1 MANIQSQTK
10 RNITNLKA
18 RAHHASFKAAMRT
31 AIKSVDSLIAKQDLP
46 GAQTALKQALKLI
59 DKSVSN
65 GVQKKQTAARQKSQL
80 MTRLNRASKTKQ
92 PA

>member
-18 RAHHASFKAAMRT
+18 RAHHASFKASMRT
-31 AIKSVDSLIAKQDLP
+31 AIKVVDQLLTKQDLP
-46 GAQTALKQALKLI
+46 AAQTALRQALKLI

-80 MTRLNRASKTKQ
+80 MLRVNRANQTKK